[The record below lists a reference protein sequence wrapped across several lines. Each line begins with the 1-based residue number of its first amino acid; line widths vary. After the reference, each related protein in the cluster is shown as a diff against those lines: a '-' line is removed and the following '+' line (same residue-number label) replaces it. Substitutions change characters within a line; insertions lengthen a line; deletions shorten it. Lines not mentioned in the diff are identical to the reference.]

1 MSDNLDLALKPSQ
14 LFELLIRAVPALENV
29 LVKGAPGIG
38 KTDIMTQVA
47 DHLKAKL
54 IVMHPV
60 VSDPTDFKGMP
71 WVFEHE
77 GRRIAVFLPFE
88 DLEQLMSA
96 DTLTI
101 CFPDDLGQAPP
112 AVQAA
117 FMQLLLSRSINGHK
131 ISDHV
136 AFVAATNRKA
146 DKAGVA
152 GMLEPVKSRFAT
164 IVELRPD
171 VDDWVSWAL
180 GNKVPTELIAFIR
193 YRPNLLHDFKA
204 TSDLTNSPCP
214 RTVTAVGRLMGLNL
228 PKDVEYAAFAGAAGE
243 GWTTEFSAFLQIS
256 RQLITADM
264 ILLNPNNCDVPT
276 TPAALYATTIGL
288 ASKASE
294 GTIDRIVK
302 YSYRLPDEF
311 SVLLIRDS
319 LRSAK
324 KKEALLQTRP
334 MIEWMTRNKEVML

>member
-1 MSDNLDLALKPSQ
+1 MSTDLALKPSQ
-14 LFELLIRAVPALENV
+14 LFELLIRAVPALENI

-38 KTDIMTQVA
+38 KTDIMGQVA
-47 DHLKAKL
+47 DHLKAEL

-71 WVFEHE
+71 WVFEHN
-77 GRRIAVFLPFE
+77 GRKTAVFLPFE

-96 DTLTI
+96 DKLTI

-131 ISDHV
+131 ISDLV

-146 DKAGVA
+146 DKAGVS
-152 GMLEPVKSRFAT
+152 GMLEPVKSRFSS
-164 IVELRPD
+164 IVELIVD
-171 VDDWVSWAL
+171 VDDWVNWAL
-180 GNKVPTELIAFIR
+180 NHKVPTELIAFIR

-214 RTVTAVGRLMGLNL
+214 RTVTAVGRLMGLSL
-228 PKDVEYAAFAGAAGE
+228 PKDIEFQTYAGAAGE
-243 GWTTEFSAFLQIS
+243 GWASEFLAFLGIS
-256 RQLITADM
+256 RQLITPDM
-264 ILLNPNNCDVPT
+264 ILLNPNNCEVPT
-276 TPAALYATTIGL
+276 EPAALYATTIGL

-294 GTIDRIVK
+294 STIDRIVK